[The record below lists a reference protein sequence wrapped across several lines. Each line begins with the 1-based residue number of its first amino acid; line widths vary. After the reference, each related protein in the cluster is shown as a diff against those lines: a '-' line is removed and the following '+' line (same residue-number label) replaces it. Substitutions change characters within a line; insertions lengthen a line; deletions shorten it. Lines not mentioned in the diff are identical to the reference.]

1 MPISLCSNMY
11 YSTEFTHQVLK
22 LHFLSL
28 SDYHPTFWNDTPLG
42 FWQLLHVKSWLVQ
55 ILNIKKAV
63 CVENYREPYTAVQ
76 HKGHRNRHQPG
87 GIYWLL
93 KGKFFFFACVNWLLA
108 RYSAMKCFFHFL
120 IASPHHWLCNQILI
134 TSCSIVYNS
143 HANIALDITLHI
155 FPKNAL

>member
-1 MPISLCSNMY
+1 MPISLCSNIY

-63 CVENYREPYTAVQ
+63 CVTIGKHTLQCNTKATGTDTNQ
-76 HKGHRNRHQPG
+76 GAFIGFWKGNS
-87 GIYWLL
+87 
-93 KGKFFFFACVNWLLA
+93 FFACVNWLLA

-155 FPKNAL
+155 FSKNAL